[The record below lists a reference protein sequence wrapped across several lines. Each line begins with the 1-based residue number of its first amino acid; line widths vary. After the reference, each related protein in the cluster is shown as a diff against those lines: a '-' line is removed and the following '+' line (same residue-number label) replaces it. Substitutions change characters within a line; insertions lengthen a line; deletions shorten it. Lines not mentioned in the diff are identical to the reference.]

1 MSRLSEAIN
10 TYFIDMVEDEEAKV
24 ALKTRSQLSQEE
36 RLETPLPNTKT
47 ILDAFYVVM
56 GCRFQDSP
64 VFTFIITISFV
75 VIVGLMLAN
84 LVSLIA
90 ASLGN

>member
-10 TYFIDMVEDEEAKV
+10 RYFIDMVEDENAKA
-24 ALKTRSQLSQEE
+24 ALKERALLSEE
-36 RLETPLPNTKT
+36 DKLEKPLPSTKT

-64 VFTFIITISFV
+64 VLTFIITISFV

-84 LVSLIA
+84 LVSFIA
-90 ASLGN
+90 G